1 MLSYILCRISFEL
14 RGLTMKVYEKI
25 CFNGEV
31 LTTEE
36 WEPKAEHS
44 HLSLLELV
52 TFSWPT
58 SIPVQIVQGEFWVG
72 TISNG
77 RTTVYYDNERY
88 DQKLAQLK
96 ILKDTMR
103 TTNSF
108 EVIRKCDSQIKAMED
123 TFRIGLCGYIL
134 DIPKSPNSSY

>member
-1 MLSYILCRISFEL
+1 
-14 RGLTMKVYEKI
+14 MKIYEKI

-31 LTTEE
+31 LNTEE

-52 TFSWPT
+52 TFSWPK
-58 SIPVQIVQGEFWVG
+58 SIPMQIVQGDFWVA

-77 RTTVYYDNERY
+77 RTTVYYDNEKY

-96 ILKDTMR
+96 ILKNTMR
-103 TTNSF
+103 TTNKYK
-108 EVIRKCDSQIKAMED
+108 VVHQCDSKIRAIED

-134 DIPKSPNSSY
+134 DIPKCPNSSY